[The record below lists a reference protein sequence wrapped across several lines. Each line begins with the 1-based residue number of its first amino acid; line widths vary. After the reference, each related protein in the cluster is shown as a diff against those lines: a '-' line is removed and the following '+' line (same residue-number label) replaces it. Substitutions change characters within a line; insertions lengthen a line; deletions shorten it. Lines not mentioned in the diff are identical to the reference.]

1 MHVRHKEMGK
11 QWDMVARDIIG
22 DDSGRQWMHRL
33 LNQAKVGPDGKLMQA
48 TDGNSDLQTFKD
60 AKIFI
65 EIRKMRRDFL
75 ERLEQYKAEVRVF
88 KAKVDMFGQMQ
99 SMGMDS
105 DMLRSKLGIA
115 CMVPKPRMP
124 VYAPRAIVRH
134 SVETGLKELGIMDF
148 VDEMMEAEL
157 TDKINRL
164 METLLQKF
172 SYMLRNNIK
181 ARHIFDEIDED
192 KSGTLEEEELKAFLE
207 KLEIKANYQEV
218 RVLFARLDYSGNG
231 SLTYHEFMD
240 RLNNWKKNAKQSNK
254 APKGKAADLSKLK
267 ASAGEARAPST
278 ASAGQPMIGRT
289 SSKGIARTP
298 SVRAPIGRT
307 ESIKGAAGRTLQRVP
322 SVAVKK

>member
-105 DMLRSKLGIA
+105 
-115 CMVPKPRMP
+115 
-124 VYAPRAIVRH
+124 
-134 SVETGLKELGIMDF
+134 
-148 VDEMMEAEL
+148 
-157 TDKINRL
+157 
-164 METLLQKF
+164 
-172 SYMLRNNIK
+172 
-181 ARHIFDEIDED
+181 
-192 KSGTLEEEELKAFLE
+192 
-207 KLEIKANYQEV
+207 V
-218 RVLFARLDYSGNG
+218 RVAN
-231 SLTYHEFMD
+231 
-240 RLNNWKKNAKQSNK
+240 
-254 APKGKAADLSKLK
+254 LS
-267 ASAGEARAPST
+267 
-278 ASAGQPMIGRT
+278 
-289 SSKGIARTP
+289 
-298 SVRAPIGRT
+298 V
-307 ESIKGAAGRTLQRVP
+307 
-322 SVAVKK
+322 